1 MDWGRFCAMKNAE
14 SMIKNKQLRGEW
26 KSSLDQRHLLSYFFC
41 LHDSSTRYD
50 VKRIY
55 GKFYELATSL
65 SITPR
70 VLAMK
75 TWLDNSADTDDAIWG
90 KLKRTRDGLL
100 SWMAEETTAVL
111 EEQKKSHKKEKKNKK

>member
-1 MDWGRFCAMKNAE
+1 
-14 SMIKNKQLRGEW
+14 
-26 KSSLDQRHLLSYFFC
+26 
-41 LHDSSTRYD
+41 